1 MAASV
6 DLQSRVW
13 ELERQL
19 VQVQQERDDL
29 QKDVEALCLK
39 DSSAMHKSSSVMSGR
54 LVSAEKELR
63 SVKAQ
68 LAQADAERAS
78 LQEDSIQL
86 RSTKGDL
93 ERDLLDASSRCEHLE
108 KVWYAW
114 APRLGLP

>member
-29 QKDVEALCLK
+29 QEDVEALCLK

-54 LVSAEKELR
+54 LVSAELR
-63 SVKAQ
+63 SVKVQ

-93 ERDLLDASSRCEHLE
+93 ERDLLDASCRCEHLE